1 MPNRTASLPPVSA
14 PLDVDT
20 TDFDHAVIDT
30 SARLPVLVDF
40 WAPWCAP
47 CRIIGPM
54 IAKLADDPFFS
65 EKLRFVKV
73 NLDTNPQLHRLN
85 RIRGIPDV
93 RIYIDGEV
101 VDSFTGV
108 ITENELRA
116 FVAKWLPH

>member
-1 MPNRTASLPPVSA
+1 MKEALISVQSLSNQVG
-14 PLDVDT
+14 
-20 TDFDHAVIDT
+20 
-30 SARLPVLVDF
+30 PVL
-40 WAPWCAP
+40 CAP

-54 IAKLADDPFFS
+54 IAKLADDPFFTD
-65 EKLRFVKV
+65 KLRFVKV
-73 NLDTNPQLHRLN
+73 NLDANPQLHRLN

-108 ITENELRA
+108 IAENELRA